1 MRILGIDVGS
11 SSIKAAVIDVEHAE
25 IVGAISHVPYRLKHP
40 SPEAAEVPADRLWA
54 AIRTAASAVTA
65 TRSDAEAVGLC
76 CLAPS
81 LILLDSADRPLTSI
95 WTHLDRRARAV
106 ALRIWREV
114 GEEFLATIGN
124 RPLPGGISAVCWQK
138 QVEDDPDLLRK
149 TKSYLHANGWLGLHL
164 TGERAFDRANAS
176 FSGLYGTMTDQAWSD
191 RWCNYFRVERD
202 WLPPVVSG
210 DTTIGALRSDI
221 ATELGVTA
229 GVPVK
234 LGTADTSSAML
245 LSGIQPGDLLHVV
258 GTTQVVAA
266 LVQNPVPSE
275 ARLTRQLGVG
285 EQFIQVAHNPV
296 GGAALEWIRQLC
308 FREQTAAEFYAGTIA
323 GALSHPTLVNLD
335 PPYLGGDR
343 LEIEPQR
350 AGFRGLT
357 LTTDRVDLLAA
368 VLHAMRQRHYEALEA
383 LGMGTRFAR
392 IFLTGGGSEVVQRLI
407 PEYREG
413 AVHPLEEGSLRGVA
427 RLFQQDGPA
436 ARS

>member
-1 MRILGIDVGS
+1 MRVLGIDVGT
-11 SSIKAAVIDVEHAE
+11 SSIKAAVIDVQRAE
-25 IVGAISHVPYRLKHP
+25 IVGAISHVPYRLENP
-40 SPEAAEVPADRLWA
+40 TPEAAEVPANRLWA
-54 AIRTAASAVTA
+54 AIRAAASAVTG
-65 TRSDAEAVGLC
+65 TIRGVEAVGLS

-106 ALRIWREV
+106 ARRIWLEV

-138 QVEDDPDLLRK
+138 QVEDDPDLLQK

-176 FSGLYGTMTDQAWSD
+176 FSGLYGTMTDQAWSE
-191 RWCNYFRVERD
+191 RWCSYFRVDRK
-202 WLPPVVSG
+202 WLPPVASG
-210 DTTIGALRSDI
+210 DTTIGALRSEI
-221 ATELGVTA
+221 ANELGVPA

-245 LSGIQPGDLLHVV
+245 LAGMQPGDLLHVV

-266 LVQNPVPSE
+266 LVQNPVPSA

-285 EQFIQVAHNPV
+285 EQFIQVTHNPV

-308 FREQTAAEFYAGTIA
+308 FREQTPAEFYTDTIA
-323 GALSHPTLVNLD
+323 RALSHPTLVSLD

-343 LEIEPQR
+343 LEIEPEQ
-350 AGFRGLT
+350 AGFRGLG
-357 LTTDRVDLLAA
+357 LTTDRIDLLAA
-368 VLHAMRQRHYEALEA
+368 VLLAMRQRHYEALGA
-383 LGMGTRFAR
+383 LGMGQQFMR

-407 PEYREG
+407 PEYRQG
-413 AVHPLEEGSLRGVA
+413 AVRPLEEGSLRGVA
-427 RLFQQDGPA
+427 RLFQREDPSPQ
-436 ARS
+436 S

>member
-1 MRILGIDVGS
+1 MRVLAIDVGT
-11 SSIKAAVIDVEHAE
+11 SSIKAAVIDVERAE
-25 IVGAISHVPYRLKHP
+25 IVGAISHIPYRLEHP
-40 SPEAAEVPADRLWA
+40 SPEAAEVPPGRLWA
-54 AIRTAASAVTA
+54 AIGTAASAA
-65 TRSDAEAVGLC
+65 TGAGSGVEAVGLS

-106 ALRIWREV
+106 AQRIWLDV

-124 RPLPGGISAVCWQK
+124 RPLPGGISAVCWRK

-176 FSGLYGTMTDQAWSD
+176 FSGLYGTMTDQAWSG
-191 RWCNYFRVERD
+191 RWCDYFQVDRG

-210 DTTIGALRSDI
+210 DTTIGALRSEI
-221 ATELGVTA
+221 ATELGVPA

-245 LSGIQPGDLLHVV
+245 LAGMGPGDLLHVV

-266 LVQNPVPSE
+266 LVPNPRPS
-275 ARLTRQLGVG
+275 AACLTRQLGVG

-296 GGAALEWIRQLC
+296 GGAALEWMHQLC
-308 FREQTAAEFYAGTIA
+308 FREQTAAEFYADTIA
-323 GALSHPTLVNLD
+323 RALEHPTPATLD

-343 LEIEPQR
+343 LEIDPQQ
-350 AGFRGLT
+350 AAFRGLT
-357 LTTDRVDLLAA
+357 LTTDRIDLLAA
-368 VLHAMRQRHYEALEA
+368 VLQAMRQRHYEALDA
-383 LGMGTRFAR
+383 LGMGTQFNR
-392 IFLTGGGSEVVQRLI
+392 IFLTGGGAEVVQRLI
-407 PEYREG
+407 PEYHKG
-413 AVHPLEEGSLRGVA
+413 AVYPLEEGSLRGVA
-427 RLFQQDGPA
+427 RLFQRENPSP
-436 ARS
+436 RS